1 MKPLYKDLLYAIISP
16 FFSSVSTVFKS
27 GAAKILSPVVVVGV
41 GGLIGSIILFLV
53 SVLKKDKINFKK
65 IKQHWRALGILI
77 ILRTI
82 LGELFL
88 TFGLSLTTSIKAI
101 FLTKIEPYFV
111 LLIGVI
117 FLNERFE
124 KRHIALLLIHLTGAI
139 ILSTGGNIMFASKAQ
154 IGDLFI
160 IIAMALFASSYIYG
174 KRLANSLGS
183 TVSNAISMA
192 IGSVIVL
199 PFMVFLMPKIDFTSQ
214 FKGWIYLLV
223 YVILFNVISLSLWF
237 ASLKSVRGWIV
248 SALRYIGPVL
258 GAPVAFLLF
267 GETLST
273 TQVLGAVIILI
284 TSFLI
289 AREHLKKVEKSAR
302 SA

>member
-1 MKPLYKDLLYAIISP
+1 MKPFYRDLLYAIISP
-16 FFSSVSTVFKS
+16 FFSSVSTIFKS

-41 GGLIGSIILFLV
+41 GGLIGSIILFV
-53 SVLKKDKINFKK
+53 ISILKKDEINFKK
-65 IKQHWRALGILI
+65 IKQHWRALSILI

-101 FLTKIEPYFV
+101 FFTKIEPYFV

-117 FLNERFE
+117 FLKERLE
-124 KRHIALLLIHLTGAI
+124 RKHLVLLLIHLTGAI
-139 ILSTGGNIMFASKAQ
+139 ILSTGGNINLVSKTQ

-160 IIAMALFASSYIYG
+160 IIAMAFFASSYIYG

-192 IGSVIVL
+192 IGSIIVL
-199 PFMVFLMPKIDFTSQ
+199 PFMFFLMPEIDFISQ
-214 FKGWIYLLV
+214 SKGWFYLLV
-223 YVILFNVISLSLWF
+223 YVILFNVIALSLWF

-248 SALRYIGPVL
+248 SALRYVGPVL

-267 GETLST
+267 RETLNT
-273 TQVLGAVIILI
+273 TQIMGAVIILI

-289 AREHLKKVEKSAR
+289 AREHLKKAGEGK
-302 SA
+302 